1 MLRIAILALAWPVL
15 AIAAAPLP
23 TPAVDHHQ
31 HLLTV
36 AMAVPGQLPID
47 ARAMVDMLDAAG
59 IRRAVLLSNAFR
71 LDDYAAVVAEN
82 NWTVREAAK
91 YPKRLVAFCSFG
103 PLKDYA
109 LAELE
114 RCARD
119 RRFGRGIKLQ
129 LGYSQV
135 NLDDPAEIALLRRVF
150 RAANAHGMA
159 IVIHLRTARDYAF
172 GAAQAHIVIDELLPV
187 APDVPVQIAH
197 FAGGGNYPDVPADLA
212 LLAFESAI
220 VAQDPRV
227 KNLYFD
233 TALVA
238 PANLPPERAE
248 FIAQRIRVLGVKR
261 ILYGSDG
268 GDPTDPPAKE
278 QLAAFRKLPLT
289 AAEFRAIFS
298 NVAPWLK

>member
-1 MLRIAILALAWPVL
+1 VLRAVALALWPAL
-15 AIAAAPLP
+15 AGAATPVPAPV
-23 TPAVDHHQ
+23 VDHHQ

-36 AMAVPGQLPID
+36 AMAAPGQLPID

-71 LDDYAAVVAEN
+71 LEDHAAVVAEN
-82 NWTVREAAK
+82 DWTAREAAK

-129 LGYSQV
+129 LGYSGV
-135 NLDDPAEIALLRRVF
+135 NLEDPTEVALLRRVF
-150 RAANAHGMA
+150 RAANAHRMA

-172 GAAQAHIVIDELLPV
+172 GAAQARIVIEEMLPV

-197 FAGGGNYPDVPADLA
+197 FAGGGNLPDVPADLA

-220 VAQDPRV
+220 VARDPRV

-248 FIAQRIRVLGVKR
+248 FVAQRIRVLGLQR

-268 GDPTDPPAKE
+268 GDPTDPPAQE

-289 AAEFRAIFS
+289 EAEFRAIFG